1 MSALDW
7 LGKNYQKKFFLWM
20 HLYDPHYPYHP
31 PAPYAAE
38 YKDRPYDGEIAFAD
52 SQVGRL
58 IQFLKSKGLYE
69 NTMIVLSG
77 DHGESLG
84 EHGEKTHGFFIY
96 NATLHVP
103 FIIHLPG
110 AASPRV
116 VPDLVNLADLMPT
129 VLQALK
135 IDVPTQ
141 VQGHNL
147 LPLIRTKEPGEARAL
162 CTPRLFCPACT
173 STGANCVGSRPR
185 IITSSMR
192 PSPSCTT

>member
-1 MSALDW
+1 
-7 LGKNYQKKFFLWM
+7 M

-58 IQFLKSKGLYE
+58 IHFLKSKGLYE
-69 NTMIVLSG
+69 NTLIVLSG

-84 EHGEKTHGFFIY
+84 EHGEKYHGFFIY

-135 IDVPTQ
+135 IDVPAQ
-141 VQGHNL
+141 VQGQNL
-147 LPLIRTKEPGEARAL
+147 LPLMRTKEPGEART

-173 STGANCVGSRPR
+173 STGANCAGSRPK
-185 IITSSMR
+185 IITSLTR
-192 PSPSCTT
+192 PNPSCTT